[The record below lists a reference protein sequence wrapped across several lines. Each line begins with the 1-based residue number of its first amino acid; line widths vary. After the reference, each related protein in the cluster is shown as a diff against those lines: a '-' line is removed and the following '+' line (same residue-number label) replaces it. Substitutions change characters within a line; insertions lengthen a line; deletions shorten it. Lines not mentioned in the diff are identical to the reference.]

1 MAESKKIDGCDSCS
15 VLVSQGTLIQV
26 QDEVGTF
33 INIACVRDF
42 NGPNISRGEID
53 VTTLCSTA
61 KEYIPDLKD
70 NGDFSVT
77 AFYSPRNKAQRLL
90 MNALDEVDS
99 KRFRVVLPD
108 DGMGNTSFEFD
119 AFVKSFPISGAQSQ
133 AISANLGLRIT
144 GDIEW
149 EYPDDIGAN
158 LGFST
163 FILEEDSANDGSV
176 SSTIAVTLYG
186 GTFAGTNGS
195 ALPGVTFTGEP
206 AGLTAVCTK
215 VSDTTAMV
223 SFSGSATEHDS
234 GVSATVGL
242 TFENA
247 AFADIAAD
255 NVTFA
260 KDKAI
265 TINFI

>member
-1 MAESKKIDGCDSCS
+1 MANAKVIPGCDECT

-26 QDEVGTF
+26 QDETATF
-33 INIACVRDF
+33 INIGCVRDF

-70 NGDFSVT
+70 NGDFSLT
-77 AFYSPRNKAQRLL
+77 ALFSPRNKAQRIL
-90 MNALDEVDS
+90 MNALDDTS
-99 KRFRVVLPD
+99 SRRFRVVLPD
-108 DGMGNTSFEFD
+108 DGVGNTSFEFN
-119 AFVKSFPISGAQSQ
+119 AFVKTFPISGAQSQ

-149 EYPDDIGAN
+149 TWPEDIGAN

-163 FILEEDSANDGSV
+163 FVLEEDSDNNGSV

-186 GTFAGTNGS
+186 STFAGTDGS
-195 ALPGVTFTGEP
+195 PLPGVTFAGTP
-206 AGLTAVCTK
+206 AGLGAICTK
-215 VSDTTAMV
+215 SSSTTAII

-234 GVSATVGL
+234 GVTATVKA
-242 TFENA
+242 TFGDA
-247 AFADIAAD
+247 AFSSLVAAD
-255 NVTFA
+255 VTNA